1 MVDRLGRIQ
10 SSVDRSKL
18 EADTSA
24 TDPPEDKARRESRIS
39 ADLGT
44 AVIPDLGDAVIGMYF
59 IG

>member
-1 MVDRLGRIQ
+1 MVDRIGRIE

-18 EADTSA
+18 EADVSA
-24 TDPPEDKARRESRIS
+24 TDPPEDKTRREPRIS
-39 ADLGT
+39 TDLGM

>member
-1 MVDRLGRIQ
+1 MVDRIGRKQ

-18 EADTSA
+18 EADGSA
-24 TDPPEDKARRESRIS
+24 TDPPEDKPRPESRIS
-39 ADLGT
+39 TDLGT